1 MTELAEPLPG
11 FSERPTHQWRGYL
24 LYALAALFFG
34 INGTASKAV
43 LLTGLDAPHLTQLR
57 LTLAAVILLI
67 VVAITRPSSLR
78 IKRSEIGLL
87 LAYGVLGVVGTQ
99 LFYFIAIERIPVGV
113 ALLIEFTAP
122 IWVAL
127 WFRFAWKQPTK
138 NMVWAALAMALLGL
152 ALVAQVWQ
160 GITFDLVGGA
170 ASLGAAASLAL
181 YYLLSDV
188 AMRRKEPRDPISL
201 TMWGFVIAAISFALV
216 QPLWQFPVELL
227 SGTATLGS
235 ATMPVWLLVAYIV
248 IFGTIASFS
257 LVVTSMKY
265 LRASQASVIGLL
277 EPLIAIL
284 VAWVLLNEALTAAQI
299 LGGVL
304 ILVGVL
310 VAERSR

>member
-1 MTELAEPLPG
+1 VTELAEPLPG
-11 FSERPTHQWRGYL
+11 FTDRPVKPIRGYL

-57 LTLAAVILLI
+57 LTAAAVILVM
-67 VVAITRPSSLR
+67 VVAAIRPAALR
-78 IKRSEIGLL
+78 IRRSEIGLL

-99 LFYFIAIERIPVGV
+99 LFYFIAIERIPVGI

-127 WFRFAWKQPTK
+127 WFRFAWKHPTK
-138 NMVWAALAMALLGL
+138 QMVWVALLMALVGL

-160 GITFDLVGGA
+160 GITFNLFGA
-170 ASLGAAASLAL
+170 AAALGAAASLAL

-188 AMRRKEPRDPISL
+188 AMRRENPRDPISL
-201 TMWGFVIAAISFALV
+201 TMWGFVIAAVSFAIV
-216 QPLWQFPVELL
+216 QPLWQFPVDLL
-227 SGTATLGS
+227 SGTATLGT
-235 ATMPVWLLVAYIV
+235 AQVPVWSLVGYIV

-257 LVVTSMKY
+257 LVVTSMKD

-284 VAWVLLNEALTAAQI
+284 VAWVLLGEAMTPAQI
-299 LGGVL
+299 AGGAL
-304 ILVGVL
+304 ILLGVL